1 MSDDTRVVLGRY
13 KAKGTPKY
21 FVCLVPTSSLRNLAS
36 KMVSNNQLKWW
47 AALHRG
53 FILAFLSV
61 APGTRNFIFD
71 AAEVNQR
78 RWLEESGQGL
88 ENVD

>member
-1 MSDDTRVVLGRY
+1 MSNDTRAVLGRY

-36 KMVSNNQLKWW
+36 KMVSINLLKWW

-53 FILAFLSV
+53 SILASHSV
-61 APGTRNFIFD
+61 APGNRKFIFD
-71 AAEVNQR
+71 AAEIHQR
-78 RWLEESGQGL
+78 RWLVESRQRL